1 MRAAALRDRLDGDL
15 VLPDEAG
22 FALARQLQNTEYDT
36 IEPYAVAYCASER
49 DVALCVRHAR
59 EHGVRPHIRGGGHS
73 FNGWSTGAGLV
84 VDLSRMNDAV
94 AEGPVVRLGA
104 GAQSLDALDVLRTQG
119 RQIVTGTF
127 PTVAAGGFLTGG
139 GIGWQTR
146 RFGLGSDRVTAA
158 RVVLADG
165 RTVRCSPT
173 EEPDLYWALRGGGG
187 GTFGVVTE
195 FEVLPIDAPEMT
207 GFETLWAYDDAVRV
221 LTAWQEWAV
230 DGPDELGTSLVV
242 LPGMFGPGGRPV
254 VKVWGVHL
262 GPDEALCAGLDE
274 LAERAG
280 SKPLSRTVGARG
292 GYAEVMHEALCGS
305 KTVAQCR
312 RTGTGPGA
320 EGHRHPYTRQ
330 SYRLTARA
338 ATRDESAALLDAWD
352 PALDAA
358 GQERYLL
365 CIALGG
371 AASRVPGTATAYAH
385 RNARFLIGYQFAC
398 REAATDPA
406 APARLTALADRAAT
420 ALEPLACGSYINFP
434 SSRVGGDWET
444 EYFGANRLR
453 LRAVKRAYDPE
464 DFFRHAQSIGHCAPT
479 TTEVES

>member
-15 VLPDEAG
+15 VLPDETG

-36 IEPYAVAYCASER
+36 IEPSAVAYCASER

-59 EHGVRPHIRGGGHS
+59 EQGVRLHVRGGGHS
-73 FNGWSTGAGLV
+73 FNGWSTGEGLV
-84 VDLSRMNDAV
+84 VDLSRMNHAV

-104 GAQSLDALDVLRTQG
+104 GVQSLDALDALRSQG

-146 RFGLGSDRVTAA
+146 RFGLGSDRVAAA

-165 RTVRCSPT
+165 RAVRCSPT
-173 EEPDLYWALRGGGG
+173 EEPDLYWASRGGGG

-195 FEVLPIDAPEMT
+195 FEVRSIDAPAMT
-207 GFETLWAYDDAVRV
+207 GFETLWAYDDAVEV

-254 VKVWGVHL
+254 VRVWGAHL
-262 GPDEALCAGLDE
+262 GPDEALHEGLDE

-280 SKPLSRTVGARG
+280 CKPLSRTVAARG

-305 KTVAQCR
+305 KSVSQCR
-312 RTGTGPGA
+312 RTGTGPEA

-330 SYRLTARA
+330 SYRLTGRS
-338 ATRDESAALLDAWD
+338 ATRAESAALLDAWD
-352 PALDAA
+352 PALDAV

-371 AASRVPGTATAYAH
+371 AANRVPVSATAYAH
-385 RNARFLIGYQFAC
+385 RDARFLIGYQFAC
-398 REAATDPA
+398 REAEADPA
-406 APARLTALADRAAT
+406 APARLTALADRAAE
-420 ALEPLACGSYINFP
+420 ALTPLACGSYINFP

-444 EYFGANRLR
+444 EYFGANRFR

-464 DFFRHAQSIGHCAPT
+464 DFFRHAQSIGRAP

>member
-15 VLPDEAG
+15 VLPHEAG

-59 EHGVRPHIRGGGHS
+59 EHGVRAHIRGGGHS
-73 FNGWSTGAGLV
+73 FNGWSTGTGLV
-84 VDLSRMNDAV
+84 VDLSRMNHAV
-94 AEGPVVRLGA
+94 AEGPVVRLAA
-104 GAQSLDALDVLRTQG
+104 GVQSLDALDALRSQG

-146 RFGLGSDRVTAA
+146 RFGLGSDRITAA

-195 FEVLPIDAPEMT
+195 FEVHPIDAPVMT
-207 GFETLWAYDDAVRV
+207 GFETLWAYDDAVEV

-262 GPDEALCAGLDE
+262 GPDETLRAGLDE

-312 RTGTGPGA
+312 RTGTGPEA

-330 SYRLTARA
+330 SYRLTGRA
-338 ATRDESAALLDAWD
+338 ATRAESAALLDAWG
-352 PALDAA
+352 PELDAA

-371 AASRVPGTATAYAH
+371 AASRVPSTATAYAH
-385 RNARFLIGYQFAC
+385 RDARFLIGCQFAC
-398 REAATDPA
+398 REVAADPA
-406 APARLTALADRAAT
+406 APTRLTALADRAAT

-434 SSRVGGDWET
+434 SSRVDGDWET

-464 DFFRHAQSIGHCAPT
+464 DFFRHARSIGHRAPT

>member
-1 MRAAALRDRLDGDL
+1 MRAAALRDRIGGEL
-15 VLPDEAG
+15 VLPDDAG
-22 FALARQLQNTEYDT
+22 YALAIQLQNTEYDT
-36 IEPYAVAYCASER
+36 VEPHAVAYCASEE

-59 EHGVRPHIRGGGHS
+59 DRGLRLHVRGGGHS

-84 VDLSRMNDAV
+84 VDLSRMNHAV

-104 GAQSLDALDVLRTQG
+104 GVRSLDALDALRTQG
-119 RQIVTGTF
+119 RQTVTGTF
-127 PTVAAGGFLTGG
+127 PTVGAGGFLTGG

-146 RFGLGSDRVTAA
+146 RFGLGSDLVTAA

-165 RTVRCSPT
+165 RTVRCSAT

-195 FEVLPIDAPEMT
+195 FEVRPVEAPT
-207 GFETLWAYDDAVRV
+207 LVAFETLWAYDDAVEV

-230 DGPDELGTSLVV
+230 EGPDELGTSLVV

-254 VKVWGVHL
+254 VRVWGVHL
-262 GPDEALCAGLDE
+262 GTEEEVCTGLDE
-274 LAERAG
+274 LAERTG
-280 SKPLSRTVGARG
+280 SKPLSRTVGPPG

-305 KTVAQCR
+305 KTVAQCH
-312 RTGTGPGA
+312 RTGTGPEA

-330 SYRLTARA
+330 SYRLTGRA
-338 ATRDESAALLDAWD
+338 ATRAESAALLDAWD
-352 PALDAA
+352 PALDAV

-371 AASRVPGTATAYAH
+371 AANRVPRTATAYAH
-385 RNARFLIGYQFAC
+385 RDARFLIGYQFAC
-398 REAATDPA
+398 RDVAEDAA

-420 ALEPLACGSYINFP
+420 ALAPLACGSYINFP
-434 SSRVGGDWET
+434 SSRVGEHWET
-444 EYFGANRLR
+444 EYFGENRDRLR
-453 LRAVKRAYDPE
+453 GVKRAYDPE
-464 DFFRHAQSIGHCAPT
+464 DFFRHAQSIGT
-479 TTEVES
+479 GIGKGESQS